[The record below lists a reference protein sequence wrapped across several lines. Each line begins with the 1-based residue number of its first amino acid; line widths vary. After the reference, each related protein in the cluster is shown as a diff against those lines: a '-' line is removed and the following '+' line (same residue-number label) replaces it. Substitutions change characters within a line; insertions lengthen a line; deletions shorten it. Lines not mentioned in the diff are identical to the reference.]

1 MTALFFS
8 WGDIIT
14 LLQSCQYLFTEDYSP
29 LFQKTAII
37 SLRKRLGAYSITE
50 ARSWKG
56 GKMEAT
62 DKKKALYL
70 LFTVGEKRF
79 ALPAGEVERVIAAV
93 EIIALPDSPEFLR
106 GVINYG
112 GRLVPV
118 LDLRVRFGLPF
129 RRVLTSD
136 YIILVSQEPSG
147 EEERSGL
154 YAFLVERVEGVFPV
168 SVERVSPPGATD
180 EQYAGL
186 LNDDERIVFIRTSD
200 SLFSVSKDLRER
212 VDRLNHS
219 GEGALS

>member
-1 MTALFFS
+1 MTALYFS
-8 WGDIIT
+8 WGDNIMP
-14 LLQSCQYLFTEDYSP
+14 LHSCQYLFAEGYSH
-29 LFQKTAII
+29 LFQKTDII
-37 SLRKRLGAYSITE
+37 PLRKRLGASSITE

-56 GKMEAT
+56 DEMET
-62 DKKKALYL
+62 TEKKNIFYL

-93 EIIALPDSPEFLR
+93 EIIALPDSPEYLR

-118 LDLRVRFGLPF
+118 LDLRVRFGLPV
-129 RRVLTSD
+129 RRVLPAD
-136 YIILVSQEPSG
+136 FIILVSQDSSG
-147 EEERSGL
+147 AGEGPGL
-154 YAFLVERVEGVFPV
+154 YAFLVEMVEGVFPV
-168 SVERVSPPGATD
+168 LVERVSPPGATD

>member
-1 MTALFFS
+1 
-8 WGDIIT
+8 
-14 LLQSCQYLFTEDYSP
+14 
-29 LFQKTAII
+29 
-37 SLRKRLGAYSITE
+37 
-50 ARSWKG
+50 
-56 GKMEAT
+56 MEAT

-79 ALPAGEVERVIAAV
+79 ALPAGEVERVIAAR